1 MLCPLCKTQMR
12 ITATRTTVTGDE
24 SPDTVTRVFIEQD
37 LTCRNPACSQCGK
50 VVEQVKTQIK

>member
-12 ITATRTTVTGDE
+12 ITATRTVVTGDE

-37 LTCRNPACSQCGK
+37 LTCRNPA
-50 VVEQVKTQIK
+50 

>member
-12 ITATRTTVTGDE
+12 ITATRIVVTGDE

-37 LTCRNPACSQCGK
+37 LSCRNPACVQCGK
-50 VVEQVKTQIK
+50 VVETVKTQIK